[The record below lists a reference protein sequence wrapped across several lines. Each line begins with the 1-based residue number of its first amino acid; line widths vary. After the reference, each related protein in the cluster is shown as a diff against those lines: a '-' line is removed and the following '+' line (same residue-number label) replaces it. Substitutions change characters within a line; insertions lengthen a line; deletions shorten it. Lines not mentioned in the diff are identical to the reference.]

1 MYCIWLHYNIENKR
15 TQTLVRIPK
24 DQPHY
29 LVCYLARSSVCSLVT
44 VDKLAGKQQNLV
56 LVVLFA
62 VLDAAFVTLKL
73 FY

>member
-1 MYCIWLHYNIENKR
+1 MASLENKR

-24 DQPHY
+24 DAPHY
-29 LVCYLARSSVCSLVT
+29 LVCYLARSSIYSLTT
-44 VDKLAGKQQNLV
+44 VNRLAGKHQNLV

-62 VLDAAFVTLKL
+62 VLDAIYPAFVTLKL